1 VNVKLNFYY
10 WSCLI
15 SFGVAHLL
23 ELGDLQDSL
32 AEVLAREQAKKTLS
46 GVVNAIGDTEL
57 GLVSALVDP
66 LLDVLLVLNE
76 VLGSHTLVTDDEAL
90 DLQALCD
97 DLHEVADGVLL
108 AGSGVVLRNH
118 AAADDATE
126 VVHGSNCGLEV
137 LTTNVLVV
145 DVDTVG
151 SKSGESIG
159 RLLVLVVECTVET
172 EVVGDVVLLLIVTD
186 GTDDLQP
193 LVLGDLANELADG
206 TRSSTDEDGLALL
219 GLTNGVEARVGGKT
233 GHAEGTDEEL
243 GVEVVRVFELASRG
257 SLVLGDDAVLG
268 SVLHHDNSIAGLELV
283 VVGLENGRDT
293 RVGDGL
299 AESKGRGVG
308 LDAGITHAATLVGV
322 EADVVVLDGEATLR
336 RCLLDIEL
344 GRLDGQVL
352 AGNGEALGDLLED
365 QCLVLNHCVCVWS
378 M

>member
-1 VNVKLNFYY
+1 MYNVYFDY

-15 SFGVAHLL
+15 SFVLAHLL

-76 VLGSHTLVTDDEAL
+76 VLGTHTLVTDDEAL

-108 AGSGVVLRNH
+108 AGSGVVLRDH

-126 VVHGSNCGLEV
+126 VVHGSDCGLEV

-145 DVDTVG
+145 DIDTVG

-159 RLLVLVVECTVET
+159 RLLVLVVECAVET
-172 EVVGDVVLLLIVTD
+172 EVVGDVILLLVVTD
-186 GTDDLQP
+186 GTDDLQA
-193 LVLGDLANELADG
+193 LVLCDLANELADS
-206 TRSSTDEDGLALL
+206 TRGSTDEDGLALL
-219 GLTNGVEARVGGKT
+219 GLTNGVKARVGGKT

-243 GVEVVRVFELASRG
+243 GVEIVRVLELASRG
-257 SLVLGDDAVLG
+257 SLVLGDNAVLG

-308 LDAGITHAATLVGV
+308 LDAGITHTATLVGV
-322 EADVVVLDGEATLR
+322 EADVVVLDCEATLR
-336 RCLLDIEL
+336 RCLLDIKL
-344 GRLDGQVL
+344 GRLDSQVL
-352 AGNGEALGDLLED
+352 AGDGEALGDLLED

-378 M
+378 V